1 MNPRKLTLF
10 SLLGLIVLIAGVS
23 ATIMISAKSAMN
35 SAADYAA
42 AHVSQLPIPI
52 PLPGATPYAEPPVRV
67 EAVARYGDTL
77 EIQITRRYQTARN
90 ADAQFITTYFY
101 QSVSGSWQ
109 LASAPANFWGDL
121 KTTPGTRVLLR
132 HPQRNQKLMDN
143 LIKVIDPA
151 LAAAC
156 DQWHCPTDLAPLTLT
171 FSTDPALVPDLSTYL
186 VPQFTGLPLTLNA
199 NDDYLTAIA
208 ADSIRLLAQH
218 LNLAPQLAEIEIQ
231 RQNLYTVH

>member
-1 MNPRKLTLF
+1 MTPRKLTLL
-10 SLLGLIVLIAGVS
+10 SLLGLIVLIGGVS

-42 AHVSQLPIPI
+42 AHLDQLTLPD
-52 PLPGATPYAEPPVRV
+52 PLPGATAYPEPPVRV
-67 EAVARYGDTL
+67 EAVARLGQTV

-90 ADAQFITTYFY
+90 SDAQFITTYFY

-109 LASAPANFWGDL
+109 LAPAPDNFWGNL
-121 KTTPGTRVLLR
+121 KTTSGIRVLIQ

-156 DQWHCPTDLAPLTLT
+156 DPWRCPTDLAPLTLT
-171 FSTDPALVPDLSTYL
+171 FSTNPTLTPDLSTYL
-186 VPQFTGLPLTLNA
+186 VPQYTGIPYTLSA
-199 NDDYLTAIA
+199 NTDYLTAIA
-208 ADSIRLLAQH
+208 ANAVRLLAQQ
-218 LNLAPQLAEIEIQ
+218 LKLAPQLAEAEIK
-231 RQNLYTVH
+231 RQNLYTVQ